1 MVTVAEI
8 GHARIEILRII
19 RKEIKVT
26 LEEHLHGAENE
37 GYMCCT
43 RLDGQEDVSWRR
55 SVLRGFVE
63 ALEAEEI
70 WPLPSAYDMTMS
82 PKNLVGFF
90 RLNPNLPAF
99 THKGLN
105 GRFCETDGTLWE
117 RTAQVLRN
125 IRFYVPAATA
135 HRLSKQAIK
144 SGLDK
149 YYGSMGLK
157 LDKGSWSIKEVMEF
171 HIAAVTKRLTALGKG
186 NVKGGRAEDQ
196 KNKSRTDKNEKNT
209 NVKTKAEK
217 DKHEKSEAQKKNDE
231 KDKSKKD
238 KSEEAENTKREKVTN

>member
-1 MVTVAEI
+1 MVPIAEI
-8 GHARIEILRII
+8 GHARIEILRIM

-37 GYMCCT
+37 GYMRCT
-43 RLDGQEDVSWRR
+43 RLDGEEDVSWRQ

-63 ALEAEEI
+63 ALEAEKI

-82 PKNLVGFF
+82 PKNLVLFF
-90 RLNPNLPAF
+90 RINPNLPAF

-125 IRFYVPAATA
+125 IRFYIPAATA
-135 HRLSKQAIK
+135 HHLSKQAIK
-144 SGLDK
+144 SGLNK
-149 YYGSMGLK
+149 YYDSMGLK

-171 HIAAVTKRLTALGKG
+171 HLAAVTKRSTALEKG
-186 NVKGGRAEDQ
+186 NVKDDGAKDQ
-196 KNKSRTDKNEKNT
+196 KNKSGTDKNDKNT

-217 DKHEKSEAQKKNDE
+217 DKHKKPEAQKKIDEEDKPKND
-231 KDKSKKD
+231 KG
-238 KSEEAENTKREKVTN
+238 EEAENTKRSK